1 MVQLVEVPDEH
12 YNEKQQGADDDDAYY
27 TDTDSSITSAGEHH
41 RRAADDSDDSDAAS
55 DTSSADLDSETLYD
69 RLLAL
74 KDIIPPGRRA
84 QLSRSFNGT
93 YSFVSS
99 GLLMGGKTLWVL
111 STSALMLGVPYVLA
125 WQEEQQLLE
134 MEKEM
139 QMQQNLNE
147 VCAPLCIILL
157 SAVASRNSWQC

>member
-12 YNEKQQGADDDDAYY
+12 YDEKQAGPEEDDAYY
-27 TDTDSSITSAGEHH
+27 TDTDSSIT
-41 RRAADDSDDSDAAS
+41 DDGASDAS
-55 DTSSADLDSETLYD
+55 DTSSLADLDSETFYD
-69 RLLAL
+69 RIVAL

-84 QLSRSFNGT
+84 QISRSFNST
-93 YSFVSS
+93 YGLVSS
-99 GLLMGGKTLWVL
+99 GLSLGGKTLWVL

-125 WQEEQQLLE
+125 WQEEQQVIE

-147 VCAPLCIILL
+147 LITPGSKSSLGQPELPK
-157 SAVASRNSWQC
+157 R

>member
-12 YNEKQQGADDDDAYY
+12 YNEKQQGEDDDAYY
-27 TDTDSSITSAGEHH
+27 TDTDSSITSAGDHH
-41 RRAADDSDDSDAAS
+41 RHRAGDSDDDSDAAS
-55 DTSSADLDSETLYD
+55 DTSSTDLDSETLYD

-99 GLLMGGKTLWVL
+99 GLLLGGKTLWVL

-147 VCAPLCIILL
+147 LITPGAKSSLAPPELPK
-157 SAVASRNSWQC
+157 R

>member
-12 YNEKQQGADDDDAYY
+12 YNEKQQGDDDDAYY
-27 TDTDSSITSAGEHH
+27 TDTDSSITSAGDGTHHHH
-41 RRAADDSDDSDAAS
+41 RRAHDSDSDSDAAS

-84 QLSRSFNGT
+84 QLSRSVNGT
-93 YSFVSS
+93 YSFVAS
-99 GLLMGGKTLWVL
+99 GLLMGGKTLWVI

-147 VCAPLCIILL
+147 VSPHTPTT
-157 SAVASRNSWQC
+157 